1 MTNAP
6 PPDNPLPEG
15 PAPEGPAPSSPPPPA
30 PGGWATPP
38 ASALERV
45 RSAYARRAESDYVFT
60 GPGMNV
66 LLTILT
72 CGLFGLY
79 LFYQLMRRDRDHLR
93 RRYDLLDA
101 ANTYA
106 WEQAEARG
114 LADELGPVFERNA
127 NQLAAMQ
134 RQTTEF
140 RDPVIWV
147 VIALLASSLAHIV
160 GFVFIDQDLNT
171 HDRNEGAVETDLA
184 AIYERLGWSLPVPD
198 PARVKG
204 KHNYVGRIIATIL
217 TCGIYLLWWLYDM
230 QVDGNRHVEGNWP
243 YDDALAGAVEA
254 LAAG

>member
-1 MTNAP
+1 MTNPP
-6 PPDNPLPEG
+6 PPDNSPPDG
-15 PAPEGPAPSSPPPPA
+15 AAPSNPPGPTPPPP
-30 PGGWATPP
+30 GWAAPP
-38 ASALERV
+38 ASARERV

-66 LLTILT
+66 VLTILT

-114 LADELGPVFERNA
+114 LADELRPVFERNA
-127 NQLAAMQ
+127 TQLATMQ

-147 VIALLASSLAHIV
+147 VIAVLASGLAQIV
-160 GFVFIDQDLNT
+160 GFVFIDQDLDT
-171 HDRNEGAVETDLA
+171 HDRTEGALETDLA
-184 AIYERLGWSLPVPD
+184 TIYERLGWSLPVPD
-198 PARVKG
+198 PVRVKG
-204 KHNYVGRIIATIL
+204 KHSYVGRIVATIL
-217 TCGIYLLWWLYDM
+217 TCGIYQLWWLYDM
-230 QVDGNRHVEGNWP
+230 QVEGNRHVEGNWP
-243 YDDALAGAVEA
+243 FDDALAGAVDA
-254 LAAG
+254 LAAA